1 VLPADDP
8 LSEWIVLLAMALND
22 IALVHR
28 RLARDYDSLHEHLYW
43 LRLGGAHFFEGA
55 KLLKRG
61 REIPEVAAFVGSLAE
76 DVRNR
81 HDTCLSIYDQRFD
94 ELKLTRDV
102 LFHYAREWRR
112 KGAEP
117 EPVVRLAL
125 KHLEGTRTTTKTGKL
140 REARLLFADDVAA
153 AIFTR
158 AAGVSWED
166 VATDE
171 SQTDVSTVQ
180 DHIADAVTAFVRFA
194 NPALMEHL
202 SRAFE
207 RGVIPQ
213 LVELVDPTNPRSGW
227 RVRDK
232 AER

>member
-22 IALVHR
+22 VALVHG
-28 RLARDYDSLHEHLYW
+28 RLERDYNSLHEHLYW
-43 LRLGGAHFFEGA
+43 VRLGGAHFYEAA

-61 REIPEVAAFVGSLAE
+61 RGIPEVTAFVESLAE
-76 DVRNR
+76 DVRKH
-81 HDTCLSIYDQRFD
+81 HDTCMSIYDQRYD

-125 KHLEGTRTTTKTGKL
+125 THLEGTRTTTKIGKL
-140 REARLLFADDVAA
+140 REARLLFADDVAE

-166 VATDE
+166 VTTDE

-180 DHIADAVTAFVRFA
+180 DHIAEAVTAFVRFA

-207 RGVIPQ
+207 GGVVPQ
-213 LVELVDPTNPRSGW
+213 PVAPVDPNDPRSGW
-227 RVRDK
+227 RVRDG
-232 AER
+232 